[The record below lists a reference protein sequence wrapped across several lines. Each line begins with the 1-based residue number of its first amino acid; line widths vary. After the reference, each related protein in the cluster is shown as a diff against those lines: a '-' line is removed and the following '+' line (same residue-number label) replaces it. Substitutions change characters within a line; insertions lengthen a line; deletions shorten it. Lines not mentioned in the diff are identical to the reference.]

1 MKSKIICV
9 AAGIAA
15 GALIMFIVMVL
26 IGNKD
31 NDTVQRQDSN
41 GSSVAA
47 QAVNNTNAAGGE
59 TTAAKD
65 TSAQP
70 QETTSAK
77 DTGAQQTETAGTGTQ
92 PQETKAPAVLAA
104 GVDAVKSNSWE
115 SGGKFYS
122 QYDITVTN
130 EDSMVIDGW
139 TVVFDKADRAVT
151 GNWNCEVEES
161 GGRIL
166 IKPVEF
172 NKKIEPGAF
181 AGGAGI
187 IVESGSS
194 EEISDFTVITEG
206 SSDIGGTSVQS
217 APQPE
222 EKPKGTE
229 QTATPQT
236 PAETTK
242 LSVRP
247 AEPVGRLHVEGT
259 QLVNENGAPVQLRGV
274 STHGLS
280 WYPEYVNREA
290 FATLRDD
297 WNANVVRLAMYT
309 AEYGGYCS
317 GGDRDKLKSLID
329 EGVNY
334 ATSLGMYVI
343 IDWHILSDNNPQT
356 NKSDA
361 IAFFK
366 EMSAKYADY
375 DNVIY
380 EICNEPHWVNW
391 NNDIR
396 PYANEVISAIRE
408 NDKNAVIL
416 VGTNTWSQDV
426 DDVIGNRVDDDNVMY
441 VLHFY
446 AATHKGDLRSKLIN
460 ARNAGI
466 PIFVSECSICD
477 ASGNGGID
485 YASADEWLNLMNEN
499 NISFIAWSLSNKAE
513 TSALIRSDCN
523 KYSGWEES
531 DLTDTGKW
539 FRNAIRSR

>member
-31 NDTVQRQDSN
+31 NDTIQRQDSN

-194 EEISDFTVITEG
+194 EEIFDFTVITEG

-356 NKSDA
+356 NK
-361 IAFFK
+361 K
-366 EMSAKYADY
+366 CRQ
-375 DNVIY
+375 N
-380 EICNEPHWVNW
+380 
-391 NNDIR
+391 
-396 PYANEVISAIRE
+396 
-408 NDKNAVIL
+408 IL
-416 VGTNTWSQDV
+416 VMIMLFMKSATN
-426 DDVIGNRVDDDNVMY
+426 R
-441 VLHFY
+441 
-446 AATHKGDLRSKLIN
+446 
-460 ARNAGI
+460 
-466 PIFVSECSICD
+466 
-477 ASGNGGID
+477 
-485 YASADEWLNLMNEN
+485 
-499 NISFIAWSLSNKAE
+499 
-513 TSALIRSDCN
+513 
-523 KYSGWEES
+523 
-531 DLTDTGKW
+531 TG
-539 FRNAIRSR
+539 